1 MTMPYRVICAFVMI
15 AAAVTAGIAT
25 GAATADALAPA
36 PPGAVSIGGRLGE
49 RMDLALHNRVL
60 AQDIDRIV
68 EPFRTRTEHTSGHWR
83 GEYWGKWFTSAALA
97 WAARP
102 SPELRAKL
110 DAALTALLATQS
122 PDGYIGTWRED
133 ARFGA
138 WDVWSRKYTLLG
150 LLAAHELLGDPRALP
165 AARRMADHLLA
176 QVEFDRVRI
185 ADTGLDV
192 LQGLASSSVIVP
204 LARLAAASGDRRFAD
219 AAGAIVRSWSEPGR
233 WTPDGV
239 RLLEAALEDR
249 PPSAIASRKAYEMM
263 SCFEGV
269 AELHRLTGEAR
280 LREAVI
286 RFAHT
291 LRRQERMIVGSGSNQ
306 ELWCDGATYQ
316 TELIE
321 QPLETCVTVTWMHLC
336 EQVLRLTGDPVWA
349 DELELTL
356 YNALLGAMTP
366 DGSWWAYFSPLAGQ
380 RVPSHMQHADVGL
393 SCCVANG
400 PRGLF
405 AVPRWAVMRAPDGSP
420 VINLYAPITVRW
432 ASPEGSPLLIEVRT
446 GHPRDGRVEIEVRPD
461 RPRRFPLRLRIPA
474 WSANTQLRIN
484 DGPAETPHPGRYVVL
499 EREWSPGDVVR
510 LDLDMR
516 ARVVTAPS
524 GAPARAV
531 LRGPIVLALDDRFV
545 SPTNLA
551 VRLALPA
558 NEPVELERIE
568 VPSGVDLAVHVPFE
582 VRPSHYFHHH
592 TNLLVMCDYASAGN
606 AWDGTNS
613 FRVWLPHPLYLR
625 TAYPPELWSLMY
637 PRCAAPPEVPRPP
650 SAPASR

>member
-1 MTMPYRVICAFVMI
+1 MPHRVMRRLLIGIVATATTGAI
-15 AAAVTAGIAT
+15 GAAAP
-25 GAATADALAPA
+25 DALAPA

-49 RMDLALHNRVL
+49 RMDRALRHRVL
-60 AQDIDRIV
+60 AQDTDRIV
-68 EPFRTRTEHTSGHWR
+68 EPFRTRAEHTPGHWR

-110 DAALTALLATQS
+110 DAALSALLATQS
-122 PDGYIGTWRED
+122 PDGNIGTWRAD

-165 AARRMADHLLA
+165 AAQRMADHLLA
-176 QVEFDRVRI
+176 QVDADRVRI
-185 ADTGLDV
+185 AETGLDV

-204 LARLAAASGDRRFAD
+204 LARLADASGDPRYAE
-219 AAGAIVRSWSEPGR
+219 AAGAIVQSWSEPGR
-233 WTPDGV
+233 WAPEGV
-239 RLLEAALEDR
+239 RLIEAALEDH
-249 PPSAIASRKAYEMM
+249 PPSTIASRKAYEMM

-269 AELHRLTGEAR
+269 AELYRLTGEMR

-286 RFAHT
+286 RFANT
-291 LRRQERMIVGSGSNQ
+291 LRRHERMIVGSGSNQ
-306 ELWCDGATYQ
+306 ELWCDGVTDQ
-316 TELIE
+316 TEMLE

-336 EQVLRLTGDPVWA
+336 EQVLRLTGDPLWA

-366 DGSWWAYFSPLAGQ
+366 EGSWWAYFSPLAGQ
-380 RVPSHMQHADVGL
+380 RVPSHVQHADVGL

-405 AVPRWAVMRAPDGSP
+405 AVPRWAVMRASDGSP
-420 VINLYAPITVRW
+420 VINLYAPMTVHW
-432 ASPEGSPLLIEVRT
+432 SSPETTSLWIHVRT
-446 GHPRDGRVEIEVRPD
+446 DHPRDGRVEIELRPD

-474 WSANTQLRIN
+474 WSANTRVWVN
-484 DGPAETPHPGRYVVL
+484 EGATEPPPAGQYAL
-499 EREWSPGDVVR
+499 LDREWSPGDLVR
-510 LDLDMR
+510 LDLDLR

-531 LRGPIVLALDDRFV
+531 RRGPIVLALDDRFV
-545 SPTNLA
+545 APTNLA

-558 NEPVELERIE
+558 NEPVELQCVEA
-568 VPSGVDLAVHVPFE
+568 PAGVDLAVRVPFE
-582 VRPSHYFHHH
+582 VRPSHYVHHH
-592 TNLLVMCDYASAGN
+592 TNLLLMCDYASAGN

-613 FRVWLPHPLYLR
+613 FRVWLPQPLYLR
-625 TAYPPELWSLMY
+625 TAYPPDTWRLMY
-637 PRCAAPPEVPRPP
+637 PRSSAPPEVPRPP
-650 SAPASR
+650 SPTGSH